1 MSARAASW
9 LAWCLWL
16 LCVALISFALLFYFL
31 ASPTSPTGIP
41 PALTAFFRVLSLAF
55 PTVGALIASRRR
67 ENPIGWIFCAA
78 GLLIGVQAFARGYA
92 DYALAGHTGAVPGGE
107 FMDWISSWIGV
118 PVVPLAGAL
127 LVLLFPNGKLLSR
140 NWRTVVWMV
149 VCGSAMLTLGAALGS
164 GPLSFEPTRETPLG
178 LGGAIGELRPTE
190 SGPLFNQPSFDRP
203 ADTEITAEGVV
214 TILGRVGIFIILVS
228 WLFAVAAM
236 IMRMDQASGIERQ
249 QLKWFV
255 YSVSLLVVGFLAA
268 FLGFGLQ
275 SVAWHLGI
283 AAFNFLPIAAGIAIL
298 RYRLY
303 DIDVVINRTLVYGA
317 LTTALVA
324 GYFGSITVLQGI
336 GSLVVQAPFRALTG
350 QKSTLAVVISTLV
363 IAALFNPLRRRIQ
376 SFIDRRFY
384 REKYDAA
391 KTLES
396 FSAKLRDEVDL
407 DSMTEDLVEVVK
419 ETMQPAHVSL
429 WLRPP
434 ERKE

>member
-16 LCVALISFALLFYFL
+16 LCAALISFALLFYFL

-41 PALTAFFRVLSLAF
+41 PALTAFFKVLSLAF
-55 PTVGALIASRRR
+55 PTVGALIASRRP

-92 DYALAGHTGAVPGGE
+92 DYALAGHTGSLPGRE
-107 FMDWISSWIGV
+107 FMAWISSWIGV

-127 LVLLFPNGKLLSR
+127 LVLLFPSGMLLSR
-140 NWRTVVWMV
+140 NWRPVVWMA
-149 VCGSAMLTLGAALGS
+149 VCGSVMLAIWVALGP
-164 GPLSFEPTRETPLG
+164 GPLTFEPTREAPLG
-178 LGGAIGELRPTE
+178 LGGAIGKLGPTE
-190 SGPLFNQPSFDRP
+190 SSPLFDQPSFARP
-203 ADTEITAEGVV
+203 AGAEISAGGVV
-214 TILGRVGIFIILVS
+214 DVIGRAGLFVLLVS
-228 WLFAVAAM
+228 WIFAVAAM
-236 IMRMDQASGIERQ
+236 IMRMDQASGAERQ

-275 SVAWHLGI
+275 SVAWFLGI

-317 LTTALVA
+317 LTAALVA

-336 GSLVVQAPFRALTG
+336 GSLVFQVPFLALTG
-350 QKSTLAVVISTLV
+350 QESQLATVAAVLAM
-363 IAALFNPLRRRIQ
+363 AALFNPLRRRIQ
-376 SFIDRRFY
+376 WFIDRRFY
-384 REKYDAA
+384 RKKYDAA

-407 DSMTEDLVEVVK
+407 DRMTEDLVGVVT